1 MNPFRKTKKQ
11 VSIFITAG
19 YPDINALPGQI
30 EMLEDL
36 GVDFIEIGIP
46 FSDPLADGPTIQ
58 ASSDAALKNGMNIPV
73 LFNQLKGIQSKIPLI
88 IMTYFNPIIHF
99 GLEPFLEE
107 CKSVGITHLIIPD
120 ISLEIYERRY
130 HHIFQQHGITLCFLI
145 TPNTDSK
152 RIQKMSEYSSEGFIY
167 LVSSTMTTGNA
178 VQQIAE
184 PEAKRIRMAC
194 GTTPVMIGFG
204 IRSRADVDAVFEVA
218 DGAIIGSAY
227 MRSIADGSS
236 REFINSILASEPQS
250 L

>member
-1 MNPFRKTKKQ
+1 
-11 VSIFITAG
+11 
-19 YPDINALPGQI
+19 
-30 EMLEDL
+30 
-36 GVDFIEIGIP
+36 
-46 FSDPLADGPTIQ
+46 
-58 ASSDAALKNGMNIPV
+58 
-73 LFNQLKGIQSKIPLI
+73 
-88 IMTYFNPIIHF
+88 
-99 GLEPFLEE
+99 LEE